1 MNVYDEAHVLA
12 GALKE
17 SQEYKTYMEM
27 KDKVNANPELTGM
40 LNDFQAKQFQM
51 QAQQMM
57 GGEAQPDMAQQIQS
71 LYQILMADPLAA
83 QYLQAE
89 FAFTRMVS
97 EVYSIIGEVVQPGGF
112 SGETKAN

>member
-1 MNVYDEAHVLA
+1 MNVYDQAHILA
-12 GALKE
+12 RALKD
-17 SQEYKTYMEM
+17 SQEYKTYIEI
-27 KDKVNANPELTGM
+27 KEKVNANPELTEM
-40 LNDFQAKQFQM
+40 LNDFQSKQFQL

-57 GGEAQPDMAQQIQS
+57 GGEMPADATEQLQS

-97 EVYSIIGEVVQPGGF
+97 EIYSIIGEVVQPGGF
-112 SGETKAN
+112 GGGTKAN